1 MLLLNT
7 LQNSNNTYNYVNT
20 AALGSHRNMITTRGF
35 LYFKNH
41 FKKYFNQMLSIVKK
55 ITLNSN
61 YSKKEN
67 ITFYIHK
74 VLNPFFN
81 FDLHASM
88 GYLACRIRKN
98 FSHILYAERMHSICS
113 AICNVFIIFHN
124 SLTLK
129 YACIDAGD
137 WTVYFDYYNLNARL
151 YSKKENINIFGLL
164 FLSRA
169 GYFFEMVKQFLY
181 MLKKYFEGKNND

>member
-1 MLLLNT
+1 MLLNT
-7 LQNSNNTYNYVNT
+7 LQNSNNDNYVNT
-20 AALGSHRNMITTRGF
+20 AEFGNHRNMITTLGF

-55 ITLNSN
+55 ITFNSN

-67 ITFYIHK
+67 INFDIHK

-81 FDLHASM
+81 FDLHASI

-98 FSHILYAERMHSICS
+98 FSHILYAERMHSIRS

-124 SLTLK
+124 SLSLK
-129 YACIDAGD
+129 YACLEAGD
-137 WTVYFDYYNLNARL
+137 WTVNFDYFNLNARS
-151 YSKKENINIFGLL
+151 YSKKVNINAYRLL

-169 GYFFEMVKQFLY
+169 GYFFEMIKQFLY
-181 MLKKYFEGKNND
+181 MLKNRGKIRW